1 LNARRRPGAS
11 NFTRDFAGGT
21 REPFVRPT
29 NLPTNARGDRSEVLE
44 GEVRNDNALN
54 GTQVD
59 QFTCQNSGDITA
71 ADTQLWRLRNANA
84 NGTYQVMQ
92 PWSALRAGASRCL
105 DIFNGDDDNGTKDEQ
120 WTCNGGGNQE
130 FIGFPGSLS

>member
-1 LNARRRPGAS
+1 VNVIGLVVSLLVSVFLPLGCLEALERAPSAGRLKFHPRFRGRHPRTVSQAHE
-11 NFTRDFAGGT
+11 FT
-21 REPFVRPT
+21 
-29 NLPTNARGDRSEVLE
+29 TNARGDRSEVLE

-84 NGTYQVMQ
+84 NGPT
-92 PWSALRAGASRCL
+92 R
-105 DIFNGDDDNGTKDEQ
+105 
-120 WTCNGGGNQE
+120 
-130 FIGFPGSLS
+130 